1 MNFYWFFDFLLIIQF
16 YFYLSF
22 QIITIKNLFG
32 FIDWNIFKVLKS
44 ISSST
49 DNLLIVIE
57 ILVLREGSTIYKQDK
72 QEFIEL

>member
-1 MNFYWFFDFLLIIQF
+1 MKKWIFIDFLIF
-16 YFYLSF
+16 YLFYLSF

-57 ILVLREGSTIYKQDK
+57 ILVLGEGSTIYKQDK

>member
-1 MNFYWFFDFLLIIQF
+1 MEKWIFIDFLIF
-16 YFYLSF
+16 YLFYLSF

>member
-1 MNFYWFFDFLLIIQF
+1 MNFYWFFDFLLIILF

-57 ILVLREGSTIYKQDK
+57 ILVLGEGSTIYKQDK

>member
-1 MNFYWFFDFLLIIQF
+1 MEKWIFIDFLIF
-16 YFYLSF
+16 YLFYLSF
-22 QIITIKNLFG
+22 QIITIKNLLG

-57 ILVLREGSTIYKQDK
+57 ILVLGEGSTIYKQDK

>member
-1 MNFYWFFDFLLIIQF
+1 MEKWIFIDFLIF
-16 YFYLSF
+16 YLFYLSF

-57 ILVLREGSTIYKQDK
+57 ILVLGEGSTIYKQDK

>member
-1 MNFYWFFDFLLIIQF
+1 MNFYWFFDFLLIILF

>member
-1 MNFYWFFDFLLIIQF
+1 MEKWIFIDFLIF
-16 YFYLSF
+16 YLFYLSF

-44 ISSST
+44 ISSSI

-57 ILVLREGSTIYKQDK
+57 ILVLGEGSTIYKQDK

>member
-1 MNFYWFFDFLLIIQF
+1 MEKWIFIDFLIF
-16 YFYLSF
+16 YLFYLSF

-44 ISSST
+44 ISTST

-57 ILVLREGSTIYKQDK
+57 ILVLGEGSTIYKQDK

>member
-1 MNFYWFFDFLLIIQF
+1 MEKWIFIDFLIF
-16 YFYLSF
+16 YLFYLSF

-57 ILVLREGSTIYKQDK
+57 ILVLGEGLTIYKQDK